1 MTTPT
6 GQISITDVRN
16 EFGRAVPDGD
26 TSGTAVSLGK
36 YRVNDA
42 ATFNKPLDV
51 GVPQSGTIKMS
62 DLRGKTR
69 NVIFK
74 YSGTIQRQD
83 LPITDSSALNI
94 TSVYNA
100 NVNQYQALSI
110 SQPLTIG
117 QFIERPT
124 NTSNASNPVI
134 LTVLVAGKL
143 GSKRTDYDN
152 SESQFVA
159 LDTGTLGTGVSMRI
173 EVTGSIFGA
182 GGQGG
187 KGSKGAGNGGPA
199 TNGTTAIGVR
209 PGNGSVTIINSGT
222 IQCGF
227 GGGGGGGGSYD
238 DPSKS
243 MVDPVT
249 SGGGGGGGAGF
260 PNGLGGNG
268 GTDAQKGTNGGAG
281 NDSTDT
287 TFGAGGDGGSPNEG
301 VAIGGDGGDGGQNG
315 IAPEVGFSTNKGNQ
329 RNGSGGAA
337 GVNGAAIRIKTGAT
351 TFTLVGSV
359 TGATDA
365 VGFEVNE

>member
-16 EFGRAVPDGD
+16 EFGRATPDGD

-74 YSGTIQRQD
+74 YSGTIKRQD
-83 LPITDSSALNI
+83 LPITDSSALNV

-100 NVNQYQALSI
+100 NTNEYQGLSI

-117 QFIERPT
+117 QFVERPT
-124 NTSNASNPVI
+124 DTANASNPVI

-209 PGNGSVTIINSGT
+209 SGNGSVTIINSGT

-238 DPSKS
+238 NPSKS
-243 MVDPVT
+243 MTDPVT

-260 PNGLGGNG
+260 PNGLKGDG
-268 GTDAQKGTNGGAG
+268 GTDAQKGTNGAAG
-281 NDSTDT
+281 NNSTDT
-287 TFGAGGDGGSPNEG
+287 TLGAGGDGGTPNEG

-315 IAPEVGFSTNKGNQ
+315 ISAEVGFSTDKGSE

-351 TFTLVGSV
+351 FTLVGSV

-365 VGFEVNE
+365 VDFEVNE

>member
-16 EFGRAVPDGD
+16 EFGRAAPDGD

-36 YRVNDA
+36 YRVNDD

-69 NVIFK
+69 NVIFN

-83 LPITDSSALNI
+83 LPLTDSSALNVS
-94 TSVYNA
+94 SVYNA
-100 NVNQYQALSI
+100 NVDQYQTLSI
-110 SQPLTIG
+110 SKPLTIG
-117 QFIERPT
+117 QFIERPSDT
-124 NTSNASNPVI
+124 ASASNPVI
-134 LTVLVAGKL
+134 LTVLVTGKL

-152 SESQFVA
+152 SENQYVA

-187 KGSKGAGNGGPA
+187 KGSNGAGNGGPA

-209 PGNGSVTIINSGT
+209 SGNGSVTIINSGT

-238 DPSKS
+238 NPSKS
-243 MVDPVT
+243 MTDPVT

-260 PNGLGGNG
+260 PNGLGGDG
-268 GTDAQKGTNGGAG
+268 GTDAQKGSNGGAG
-281 NDSTDT
+281 NNSTDT

-315 IAPEVGFSTNKGNQ
+315 IAPEVGFSTDKGSE

-337 GVNGAAIRIKTGAT
+337 GINGAAIRQQSGGAA
-351 TFTLVGSV
+351 FTLVGSV
-359 TGATDA
+359 IGST
-365 VGFEVNE
+365 NEDDYTFNG

>member
-6 GQISITDVRN
+6 GQISITDVRS
-16 EFGRAVPDGD
+16 EFGRAAPDGD

-36 YRVNDA
+36 YRVNDLD
-42 ATFNKPLDV
+42 TFNKPLDV

-69 NVIFK
+69 NVIFN
-74 YSGTIQRQD
+74 YSGTIQRED
-83 LPITDSSALNI
+83 LGADSSALNVS
-94 TSVYNA
+94 SVYNA
-100 NVNQYQALSI
+100 NVDQYQTLSI
-110 SQPLTIG
+110 SKPLTIG
-117 QFIERPT
+117 QFVERPSDT
-124 NTSNASNPVI
+124 DSASNPVI
-134 LTVLVAGKL
+134 LTVLVTGKL

-152 SESQFVA
+152 SEKQYVA

-173 EVTGSIFGA
+173 EVATTGKIFGA

-187 KGSKGAGNGGPA
+187 KGSKGSGDGGPA

-209 PGNGSVTIINSGT
+209 SGNGSVTIINSGT

-238 DPSKS
+238 NPSKS
-243 MVDPVT
+243 MTDPVT

-260 PNGLGGNG
+260 PNGLGGDA
-268 GTDAQKGTNGGAG
+268 GTDAAKGSNGGAG
-281 NDSTDT
+281 NNSTDT

-315 IAPEVGFSTNKGNQ
+315 IAPEVGFSTDKGNQ
-329 RNGSGGAA
+329 RNGNGGEA

-351 TFTLVGSV
+351 FTLVGSV
-359 TGATDA
+359 IGATDA
-365 VGFEVNE
+365 VDFEVNE